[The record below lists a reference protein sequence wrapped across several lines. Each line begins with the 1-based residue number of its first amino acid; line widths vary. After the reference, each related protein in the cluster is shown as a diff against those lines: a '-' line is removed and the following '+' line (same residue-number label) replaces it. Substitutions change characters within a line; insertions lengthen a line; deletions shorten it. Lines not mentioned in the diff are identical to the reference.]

1 MSAWVTRSGGTG
13 APRRH
18 FLFKIGR
25 KNGHLKIVAALV
37 VLIVYEQ
44 HADEFLA
51 DIDLGGI
58 ILLGPRHDTQ
68 LGVAEQA
75 LHVGFQ
81 LADFLDVHG
90 GPLAL
95 AHSASRVSVFQCD
108 RITLYTVMPATVAG
122 INVF

>member
-25 KNGHLKIVAALV
+25 KNGHLKIVTALV
-37 VLIVYEQ
+37 VLIIDEQ
-44 HADEFLA
+44 HANEFLA

-58 ILLGPRHDTQ
+58 VLLGARHDTQ

-75 LHVGFQ
+75 LHVSFE

-90 GPLAL
+90 GSLAPPC
-95 AHSASRVSVFQCD
+95 ATRQSVFSLKKHD
-108 RITLYTVMPATVAG
+108 TKRRRLAFG
-122 INVF
+122 